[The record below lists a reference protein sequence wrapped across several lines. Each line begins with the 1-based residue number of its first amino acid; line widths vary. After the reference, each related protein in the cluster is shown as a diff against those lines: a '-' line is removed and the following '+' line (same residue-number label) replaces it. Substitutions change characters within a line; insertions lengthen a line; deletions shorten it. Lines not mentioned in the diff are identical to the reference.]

1 MTRRFLL
8 ALAFSVSLVAGGL
21 VVLHASQA
29 SCSCKTMH
37 WGVWDWEYWYYECYD
52 PPPPECSIG

>member
-8 ALAFSVSLVAGGL
+8 ALTLCVVL
-21 VVLHASQA
+21 VVGAVVALQA
-29 SCSCKTMH
+29 SVGCSCKTMH